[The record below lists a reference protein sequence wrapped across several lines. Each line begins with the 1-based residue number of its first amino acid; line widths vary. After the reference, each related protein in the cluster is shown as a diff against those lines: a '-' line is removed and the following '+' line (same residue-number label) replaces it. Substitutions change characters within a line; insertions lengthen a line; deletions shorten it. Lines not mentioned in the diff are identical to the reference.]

1 MKRAM
6 LVTAVLALMIVGVFA
21 PMVNVQAAD
30 SAATSAPSGEGAS
43 LIGAPTQ
50 LPEPTPN
57 TGPKDPHTLG
67 TAVWDGVSKVY
78 VNNTY
83 GSFQDVEVLINDHT
97 KVEYYSANKT
107 FMVHVIVIWYKS
119 AITLDNSSVIFD
131 TAAYSDLNV
140 NMWFGQDPYQAAAS
154 YFNCSNSYFNRCNG
168 SGYYDN
174 YVILG
179 YTRSW
184 AINCYFTRAGM
195 ASVSLGICGI
205 RYFHMNYGNVYD
217 HLKGSAWFGF
227 GGEAYS
233 MRFEKCT
240 WLYPRDC
247 GYTRIFNRYQ
257 GVTANLYVIEG
268 CRFVFGGGGTYG
280 NLVAYLTGNA
290 GENVGTWYLRNN
302 TVFNGITCMGGLYS
316 AYVGSVQYYGNK
328 LYRCNGSIPTTQMAN
343 TAKLSIVGNTFEN
356 CGSQSWNL
364 KYNTLASYNYFQ
376 NSTSATIV
384 SLTFSNG
391 TFANNRFHHVNVS
404 TSSIN
409 IIQIANNANSFYG
422 NIYGNLARM
431 NRTQIQCMMPIF
443 SLDAGQQCCHIYISN
458 NMLIDDSTGALISPS
473 LQVYATALQPNGCCV
488 KIENQSWYFAGF
500 GNYMDL
506 TLWNCSAEYDWNQYG
521 TLYTEAYNQNT
532 SSGKPWPD
540 SGAANRAVNFST
552 PFNFRAYGVNH
563 TALPGARVWVNDSI
577 GNPIFSG
584 TTNSNGYL
592 FTNGTHYIR
601 WGSYNATMLHFAN
614 NYSIVVNKTAYGE
627 VNESWGWSG
636 TSWSYPDPID
646 STATPFNGSGSL
658 NYSQAAGFNAPLK
671 PAGESYT
678 LSGITSFYLGSVYSG
693 IETDYQGYI
702 PNPVLWKFGGMPI
715 EGEGCSLSTWFRSVA
730 TYATSPWGAPTL
742 NVPYYTYATL
752 FKQTSTC
759 YFVTAN
765 HPYSVAWT
773 DSGLTANRTY
783 PYVSGTGAPIYPQ
796 VARNGNGTVSAVT
809 WGYTFGLG
817 VTGRYPGNGT
827 YYTTPGISSGGR
839 LYYSNNL
846 KTSSGTAYDGTMHT
860 VMVDYKPRSNA
871 GNYSGWTKLPIV
883 MAQSSTYDPDNATNT
898 LNFTWLFREG
908 GIIRAYYG
916 STINKTWNIAG
927 IYRYTLIVADTNG
940 GWDWSNGTITVK
952 KNSGIGNPP
961 PIVPPTPPPFATNDT
976 FANRMVNL
984 IVQNAV
990 WVLII
995 GMMAALGVTMFLFP
1009 GFRKLALI
1017 PLLGVVLLIILL
1029 FVGILPPI
1037 ALGGG

>member
-1 MKRAM
+1 MRKAMLITMVLAM
-6 LVTAVLALMIVGVFA
+6 LVVGVFA
-21 PMVNVQAAD
+21 PMATNVQAAD
-30 SAATSAPSGEGAS
+30 SAANTAPSGEGAS

-50 LPEPTPN
+50 LPEPTPMSQPEQP
-57 TGPKDPHTLG
+57 TTMG
-67 TAVWDGVSKVY
+67 TVQWDGNGEWI
-78 VNNTY
+78 NNTY
-83 GSFQDVEVLINDHT
+83 GTLQSVCTAIGDNSRIQ
-97 KVEYYSANKT
+97 YSAANKT
-107 FMVHVIVIWYKS
+107 FVIHVNMTFKYS
-119 AITLDNSSVIFD
+119 AITIDNSSLIFD
-131 TAAYSDLNV
+131 CMRNKMDNKPLSLSTYYTSAYLN
-140 NMWFGQDPYQAAAS
+140 S
-154 YFNCSNSYFNRCNG
+154 SNC
-168 SGYYDN
+168 YYDTAN
-174 YVILG
+174 Y
-179 YTRSW
+179 
-184 AINCYFTRAGM
+184 
-195 ASVSLGICGI
+195 SVSISNYYIDWGLARWNINNHFLHNGKPSSLGAGI
-205 RYFHMNYGNVYD
+205 ARVNYNYGNIYD
-217 HLKGSAWFGF
+217 HMQGGF
-227 GGEAYS
+227 FWSGGETIRYNFINCQFLYVYS
-233 MRFEKCT
+233 CSNN
-240 WLYPRDC
+240 
-247 GYTRIFNRYQ
+247 RIFNRYQ
-257 GVTANLYVIEG
+257 GNTPMGATIDG
-268 CRFVFGGGGTYG
+268 CRFVFGSAGTYATIA
-280 NLVAYLTGNA
+280 AYLYGYDGND
-290 GENVGTWYLRNN
+290 VGSWYFNNN
-302 TVFNGITCMGGLYS
+302 TFINNNNAVLNFD
-316 AYVGSVQYYGNK
+316 AYDGTFQAYRNTIYGNK
-328 LYRCNGSIPTTQMAN
+328 SINVISEDPDAEVVVMAN
-343 TAKLSIVGNTFEN
+343 TFEHVEAM
-356 CGSQSWNL
+356 GMTLQ
-364 KYNTLASYNYFQ
+364 YNTAWTYNYFQ
-376 NSTSATIV
+376 NVTGSTIV
-384 SLTFSNG
+384 SLVFSNG

-443 SLDAGQQCCHIYISN
+443 SLDAGKQCCHIYISN
-458 NMLIDDSTGALISPS
+458 NMLIDDSTGAIISPS
-473 LQVYATALQPNGCCV
+473 LQVYATALQPDGCCV
-488 KIENQSWYFAGF
+488 KIENQTWYFAGF

-563 TALPGARVWVNDSI
+563 TALLGARVWVNDSL
-577 GNPIFSG
+577 GNPLFSG

-592 FTNGTHYIR
+592 FTNGTHYIL

-658 NYSQAAGFNAPLK
+658 NYSQADGFNAPLK

-702 PNPVLWKFGGMPI
+702 PNPLLWKAGGMPI

-730 TYATSPWGAPTL
+730 TYATSPWGNPTL

-765 HPYSVAWT
+765 NPYSVAWT

-783 PYVSGTGAPIYPQ
+783 PYVSGIGAPIYPQ
-796 VARNGNGTVSAVT
+796 VGRNGNGTVSAVT
-809 WGYTFGLG
+809 WAYTFGLG

-976 FANRMVNL
+976 FANRMMNL